1 MTVPGPTA
9 RLRVLVV
16 DDQALV
22 RAGFTSILQRE
33 DDIEVVGEA
42 AGGVEAL
49 EAVARTHPDVVLMDV
64 RMPRMDG
71 IAATR
76 QLRARHP
83 AVRVVVLTTYDLDEY
98 LLEALRAGAS
108 GFLLK
113 DVRAEQLP
121 GAVRA
126 AASGDILLSGEPT
139 RRLAETFI
147 RSSREPSA
155 RVNGLPARE
164 LEVLRLVAEGL
175 SNAQIAAALYLGET
189 TVKTY
194 VSRLLARFGVRD
206 RVGLVIVA
214 YEEGVV
220 SPRPR
225 A

>member
-1 MTVPGPTA
+1 VTGAAPAA

-22 RAGFTSILQRE
+22 RAGFSSILQRE

-42 AGGVEAL
+42 ADGVEAL
-49 EAVARTHPDVVLMDV
+49 ELVARTRPDVVLMDV

-76 QLRARHP
+76 QLRTRHP

-126 AASGDILLSGEPT
+126 AASGDVLLSGEPT

-147 RSSREPSA
+147 RSAREPSA
-155 RVNGLPARE
+155 QVAELPARE
-164 LEVLRLVAEGL
+164 REVLGLVAAGL
-175 SNAQIAAALYLGET
+175 SNAEIAAALYLGET

-194 VSRLLARFGVRD
+194 VSRLLSRFAVRD

-214 YEEGVV
+214 YEQGVV
-220 SPRPR
+220 LPR
-225 A
+225 

>member
-1 MTVPGPTA
+1 VTVPATPA

-22 RAGFTSILQRE
+22 RAGFSSILQRE
-33 DDIEVVGEA
+33 ADLEVVGEA
-42 AGGVEAL
+42 ADGVEAL
-49 EAVARTHPDVVLMDV
+49 EAVGRTNPDVVLMDV

-98 LLEALRAGAS
+98 LLEALRAGAC

-113 DVRAEQLP
+113 DVRAEHLP

-126 AASGDILLSGEPT
+126 AASGDVLISGAPT

-147 RSSREPSA
+147 RSSREPSV
-155 RVNGLPARE
+155 RVRELPARE
-164 LEVLRLVAEGL
+164 LEVLRLVAAGL
-175 SNAQIAAALYLGET
+175 SNAQIAAALFLGEA

-194 VSRLLARFGVRD
+194 ISRLLARLGVRD

-220 SPRPR
+220 LPSS
-225 A
+225 AG

>member
-1 MTVPGPTA
+1 VTAPEPTA

-42 AGGVEAL
+42 ADGVEAL
-49 EAVARTHPDVVLMDV
+49 EAVASTRPDVVLMDV

-71 IAATR
+71 LAATR

-83 AVRVVVLTTYDLDEY
+83 TVRIVVLTTYDLDEY

-147 RSSREPSA
+147 RSSRKPSA
-155 RVNGLPARE
+155 RVTELPARE
-164 LEVLRLVAEGL
+164 LDVLRLVAEGL
-175 SNAQIAAALYLGET
+175 SNAQIAAALFLGET

-220 SPRPR
+220 SPNPR
-225 A
+225 T

>member
-1 MTVPGPTA
+1 MSGPTA
-9 RLRVLVV
+9 RLRVLVA

-42 AGGVEAL
+42 ADGVEAL
-49 EAVARTHPDVVLMDV
+49 AAVARTRPDVVLMDV

-76 QLRARHP
+76 RLRERHP

-113 DVRAEQLP
+113 DVRAEHLP

-126 AASGDILLSGEPT
+126 AASGDVLLSGEPT
-139 RRLAETFI
+139 RRLAETFVAPP
-147 RSSREPSA
+147 SAPSA
-155 RVNGLPARE
+155 RVTGLPPRE
-164 LEVLRLVAEGL
+164 LEVLRLVAAGL
-175 SNAQIAAALYLGET
+175 SNAEIAATLFLGET

-206 RVGLVIVA
+206 RVGLVIA
-214 YEEGVV
+214 SYEEGVV
-220 SPRPR
+220 SPTSRT
-225 A
+225 

>member
-1 MTVPGPTA
+1 MTGPVPA

-33 DDIEVVGEA
+33 DDIQVVGEA
-42 AGGVEAL
+42 VDGVAAL
-49 EAVARTHPDVVLMDV
+49 EAVARTRPDVVLMDV

-76 QLRARHP
+76 RLRSRHP

-126 AASGDILLSGEPT
+126 AASGDVLLSGEPT

-147 RSSREPSA
+147 PVAREPSV
-155 RVNGLPARE
+155 RVSGLPARE

-194 VSRLLARFGVRD
+194 VSRLLTRFGVRD

-220 SPRPR
+220 SPGPR
-225 A
+225 T

>member
-1 MTVPGPTA
+1 MTVAGAPA

-22 RAGFTSILQRE
+22 RAGFSSILQRE
-33 DDIEVVGEA
+33 EDLEVVGEA
-42 AGGVEAL
+42 ADGVEAL
-49 EAVARTHPDVVLMDV
+49 EAVGRTHPDVVLMDV

-76 QLRARHP
+76 LLHARHP

-98 LLEALRAGAS
+98 LIEALRAGAC

-113 DVRAEQLP
+113 DVRAEHLP

-126 AASGDILLSGEPT
+126 AASGDVLISGAPT

-147 RSSREPSA
+147 RSSREPSL
-155 RVNGLPARE
+155 RVSELPARE
-164 LEVLRLVAEGL
+164 LDVLRLVAAGL
-175 SNAQIAAALYLGET
+175 SNAQIAADLYLGEA

-194 VSRLLARFGVRD
+194 ISRLLARFGVRD

-220 SPRPR
+220 LPNS
-225 A
+225 AG